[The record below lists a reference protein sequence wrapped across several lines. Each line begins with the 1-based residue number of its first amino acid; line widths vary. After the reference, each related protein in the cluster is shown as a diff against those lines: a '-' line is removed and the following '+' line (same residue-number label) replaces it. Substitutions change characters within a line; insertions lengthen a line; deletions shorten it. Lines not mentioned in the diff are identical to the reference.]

1 MSNTLDLSQFFD
13 TFFDEADELLAQ
25 MEQLLLELDVDTPDI
40 EQLNAIFRA
49 AHSIKG
55 GAATFGCFQHLAET
69 THLLENLLDEIRRGE
84 MALRT
89 DMIDTFLE
97 TKDVLKSQL
106 DAYRASAVPDEETF
120 SRICGILRQ
129 IADEHREALQ
139 GGATATATAAASPAV
154 VAIAAT
160 VAAPL
165 VATADSANVQAAPV
179 AVASV
184 PAAAA
189 SAVAS
194 TDTSL
199 PLCVRISGVSGK
211 DAQSLLE
218 EMGHLGRVLG
228 HEQGAESLTVWV
240 DSTCSAD
247 DIEAVCCFIVDGD
260 QIGISREAYG
270 ARSPDASP
278 AVAASVPVEAAAPVA
293 VAVQQAAQEAAN
305 VVAQAQST
313 SAGDI
318 SITTN
323 AAPAATTAP
332 AAPRAAAK
340 PAAGAPGADK
350 ENTSIRVGV
359 EKVDQVINL
368 VGELVIT
375 QAMLAQIASTLDPV
389 LHDRLLNGMEQLERN
404 ARDLQESVMSIRMM
418 PMDYVFSRFPRVV
431 RDIAT
436 KMGKQIELQTIGRAT
451 ELDKSLIE
459 RIIDPLTHLVRN
471 SLDHGIETPEKRIA
485 AGKDPVGNLMLSAQ
499 HSGGNIVI
507 EVSDDGGG
515 LNRERLLQKAI
526 SQGIAISE
534 NASDDEVW
542 QLIFAPGFSTA
553 EKVTDISGRGVGM
566 DVVRRNI
573 QDMGGH
579 VQLSSTPGEG
589 TTTRIVLPLTLAIL
603 DGMSVRVGQET
614 FILPLNHVTESLQ
627 PTSDQIYSVTGN
639 ERVLL
644 VRGEYLPLVE
654 MHRVFDVA
662 GAQADPMQAIAVIMQ
677 AQERRFAL
685 LVDHLV
691 GQHQVVVKN
700 LESNYRKVP
709 GVSAATILGDGSV
722 ALIIDVFALA
732 RANREKSF
740 SAEALLN

>member
-1 MSNTLDLSQFFD
+1 MDLSQFFD

-25 MEQLLLELDVDTPDI
+25 MEQLLLELDVSTPDI

-120 SRICGILRQ
+120 TRICGILRQ
-129 IADEHREALQ
+129 IADEHREAVQ
-139 GGATATATAAASPAV
+139 GGGAAASPAV
-154 VAIAAT
+154 AP
-160 VAAPL
+160 VAAP
-165 VATADSANVQAAPV
+165 VAAAAVAAMPAAEVASAATAVPVQVAPVAAASAPV
-179 AVASV
+179 AVA
-184 PAAAA
+184 ATAA
-189 SAVAS
+189 SA
-194 TDTSL
+194 DTSL

-240 DSTCSAD
+240 ESTCSAD

-260 QIGISREAYG
+260 QIGISREVYG
-270 ARSPDASP
+270 AQAP
-278 AVAASVPVEAAAPVA
+278 AATPVVPVPAQTAAPVPA
-293 VAVQQAAQEAAN
+293 AVQQAAQEAAN

-323 AAPAATTAP
+323 AAPAAPSAP

-340 PAAGAPGADK
+340 PAASAPGADK

-627 PTSDQIYSVTGN
+627 PTADQIYSVTGN